1 MSKNQMPI
9 IVFADG
15 ACSGNPGPGGWG
27 AVIVVPEAGRVREL
41 GGGERG
47 TTNNR
52 MEIRATIE
60 ALRALRDTTGEVRV
74 YTDSTYVIRG
84 ITQWI
89 WAWRRKGWKTAEGKE
104 VTNQDLW
111 ERLFAEVA
119 ARKDKGKIEWAYVRG
134 HSGVPGNERVD
145 ELAVEFTQGRRP
157 ELYVGPLLR
166 YDVPVLDLPEPEEL
180 PERSAVKG
188 AKKEPA
194 YSYLSLV
201 NGICRRHPSWPDCE
215 REVKGRSGA
224 KFKKAATAAD
234 EARILADWGV
244 QVREGGPKTP

>member
-1 MSKNQMPI
+1 MPKNRMSI
-9 IVFADG
+9 VVFADG

-41 GGGERG
+41 GGGERS

-52 MEIRATIE
+52 MELRAAIE
-60 ALRALRDTTGEVRV
+60 ALRALRDTAGEVHV

-89 WAWRRKGWKTAEGKE
+89 WAWRKKGWKTAEGKD

-111 ERLFAEVA
+111 ERLFAEVVG
-119 ARKDKGKIEWAYVRG
+119 RRERGRLEWFYVRG

-145 ELAVEFTQGRRP
+145 ELAVGFATGRRP
-157 ELYVGPLLR
+157 DLYSGPLLR
-166 YDVPVLDLPEPEEL
+166 YDVPVLDLPEAGEL
-180 PERSAVKG
+180 PERSD
-188 AKKEPA
+188 AKRGQQKDPPH
-194 YSYLSLV
+194 SYLSLV
-201 NGICRRHPSWPDCE
+201 NGICRRHRTWADCE

-224 KFKKAATAAD
+224 KFKRAATAAD

-244 QVREGGPKTP
+244 AGILEG